1 MSYLFSKA
9 TSKLN
14 KNEACCPSP
23 PRMSMWKL
31 LSNCR
36 VKCRTIKCSLSSGLY
51 LARVARLRQ
60 GREIAWCQSG
70 SGENINAQQLAQAA
84 QPCWCIA
91 GEREIDSKSVPI
103 FKKMSNLRHISWIC
117 TSCVQSLQID
127 FADQKILKIKLL
139 MKCSQTFY

>member
-51 LARVARLRQ
+51 LAGVARLRQ

-84 QPCWCIA
+84 GCTA
-91 GEREIDSKSVPI
+91 MLVHRRGEGDRFEISSNFQENVQLETHFMDLHQLCAKS
-103 FKKMSNLRHISWIC
+103 SN
-117 TSCVQSLQID
+117 
-127 FADQKILKIKLL
+127 
-139 MKCSQTFY
+139 